1 MGRLSL
7 LAVLSLLAFPLS
19 AADSS
24 TSGLDLS
31 AMDKGV
37 NPCTNFFQYACGTW
51 RANNPIPADRAR
63 WSRFD
68 ELQEHNLKIER
79 DILEKAAAPREKH
92 STLDQQI
99 GDYYAACMDE
109 AEIDRLGV
117 QPIAPLLKATREI
130 KAKTDLTPAVVVLQ
144 KDGVR
149 TLFSFRV
156 AADEKNSNDQIANV
170 GQGGLG
176 LPDRD
181 YYLRPDPKSAEIRE
195 QYKQHVRAMFQLL
208 AKAEGRSDADAQAAA
223 DAVMHIETEL
233 AKASL
238 DRVAMRN
245 PDNTYH
251 KMNVS
256 ELVSLTPDFNWNEY
270 FTTIGIRPIQ
280 TLNVGMPD
288 FFKGLAGTID
298 QTSLADWK
306 LYLTWG
312 ILNGNAQF
320 LPVAFGDEDFNFN
333 SRILRGVKEQQAR
346 WKRCVENTDRALGD
360 ALGQKFVEV
369 AFSSASKTRAMQL
382 VGEIEKEMALDVKSA
397 SWMSPATK
405 DQALTKLDEVTNKI
419 GYPDKWKDY
428 SSVKVTRDS
437 YFEDALR
444 ARQYELHRNYDK
456 LGKPVDKS
464 EWGMTPP
471 TVNAYYAPPQNNI
484 NFPAGILQPP
494 FYNPKADDAVNYG
507 AIGVVIGHE
516 LTHGFDDQG
525 RRYDGKGN
533 LRDWWTADDAKAF
546 TTRADCV
553 SQEYGGFQPIE
564 GVKLNGKL
572 TLGENAAD
580 NGGIHL
586 AYMALMD
593 SLAKHTIAQEDG
605 LTAEQQFFLG
615 YAQIWCENMTPE
627 SARLSA
633 ATNPHSPGEFRVNG
647 VLQNL
652 PEFEKAFACKT
663 GDPMVSTNPCRVW

>member
-156 AADEKNSNDQIANV
+156 AADEKNSNDQIAYV

-320 LPVAFGDEDFNFN
+320 LPVAFGNEDFNFN

>member
-320 LPVAFGDEDFNFN
+320 LPVAFGNEDFNFN